1 MNLKHASYIMAILE
15 AGSITAAAKKL
26 LISQPSLSQTVKAVE
41 DELGL
46 PIFDRRA
53 KQLTL
58 TYAGQRYVESMR
70 EIMTAERNFL
80 SEIAEMKNDHRATLR
95 IGISAQRSI
104 SLLPQILPSFL
115 ARYPLVTVELKELPS
130 VRLEELLSKGGC
142 DVAFITTA
150 SKQNDLEYR
159 LLENEQIVLM
169 ASKQTAISR
178 RIGQGTEIELS
189 EAREENFVNLT
200 PGHSVRTIQNHL
212 AQLCQFEP
220 RVLLELFNM
229 EAAKL
234 VTAQLNAVMVCP
246 YGYIQGDTR
255 VETLT
260 KCYPLRCHG
269 FERHFYFCY
278 PKKLRLCSYMRDLF
292 DIARGKCQYHTM

>member
-1 MNLKHASYIMAILE
+1 MNLKHASYIMTIIE

-26 LISQPSLSQTVKAVE
+26 LISQPSLSQTVRAVE
-41 DELGL
+41 GELGL
-46 PIFDRRA
+46 PIFDRGA

-58 TYAGQRYVESMR
+58 THAGQRYVESMR

-80 SEIAEMKNDHRATLR
+80 SEIAEMKSERRVTLR

-104 SLLPQILPSFL
+104 SLLPQILPAFL
-115 ARYPLVTVELKELPS
+115 ACHPLAAVELKELPS

-150 SKQNDLEYR
+150 PKQNDLEYC

-169 ASKQTAISR
+169 ASKQTALSR

-189 EAREENFVNLT
+189 EARKENFVNLS

-212 AQLCQFEP
+212 AQLCQFKP
-220 RVLLELFNM
+220 RVLLELSNM

-234 VTAQLNAVMVCP
+234 ITAQLNAVMVCP

-255 VETLT
+255 VEALT

-278 PKKLRLCSYMRDLF
+278 QKKRRLSGFMCDLF
-292 DIARGKCQYHTM
+292 DIARGQCRFHTM